1 MKTTKAGR
9 WVLLGFNLV
18 LATAILAQPGRAAS
32 ARGGDDCV
40 NECLRGWSACV
51 LDGEWDC
58 NQEISECV
66 WGCTFPTW
74 GPSSDP
80 YPF

>member
-32 ARGGDDCV
+32 ARADDCQTDCIRDWSDCVLDGEWGCSYEV
-40 NECLRGWSACV
+40 NECLRGCF
-51 LDGEWDC
+51 
-58 NQEISECV
+58 
-66 WGCTFPTW
+66 FPTW
-74 GPSSDP
+74 GPPSDP
-80 YPF
+80 HLL